1 MPSKSAV
8 TFSFKGF
15 LCIVY
20 KFWYCWCNV
29 CIYLKHFF
37 YRGTIFQQTEKVMF
51 WISELISAF
60 PSLFLEPK
68 FVYSDVIR
76 APPNNPDG
84 DDDKV
89 YFFFTEVSVEYEF
102 FTKLLI
108 PRIARVCKVGQQ
120 SFCLINCFSD
130 LSLLVFCV
138 VFFMLA
144 SFLNN

>member
-1 MPSKSAV
+1 MEP
-8 TFSFKGF
+8 FFKK
-15 LCIVY
+15 LS
-20 KFWYCWCNV
+20 
-29 CIYLKHFF
+29 
-37 YRGTIFQQTEKVMF
+37 
-51 WISELISAF
+51 SEIGEVISAF

-120 SFCLINCFSD
+120 SFCLINASVIFFAY
-130 LSLLVFCV
+130 LSIYLCLYIGFI
-138 VFFMLA
+138 LEQ
-144 SFLNN
+144 